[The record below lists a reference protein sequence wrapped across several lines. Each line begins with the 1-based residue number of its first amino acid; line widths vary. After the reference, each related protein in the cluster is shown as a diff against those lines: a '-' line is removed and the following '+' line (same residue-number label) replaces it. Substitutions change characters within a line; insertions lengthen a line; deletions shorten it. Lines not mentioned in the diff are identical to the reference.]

1 MPSYGSSSARKSVA
15 RRTWVKDWQHFPAER
30 RDFRV
35 VVEANSHQIPILLRV
50 SVGLRQSFG
59 SPGFVLLGDLYV
71 DGGRLDAGV
80 AELLLD
86 DFQVGA
92 AGPIQVR
99 RIAMATR
106 VRGVPGIQADSG
118 HEALDHPPDPVAGEG
133 PPLAREDRGVV

>member
-1 MPSYGSSSARKSVA
+1 MGQAVA
-15 RRTWVKDWQHFPAER
+15 RNSVVERTWVKDSQHVPAELR
-30 RDFRV
+30 GFRV

-50 SVGLRQSFG
+50 SAGLRQSFG
-59 SPGFVLLGDLYV
+59 SPGFVLLGDLCV

-99 RIAMATR
+99 RIALATR
-106 VRGVPGIQADSG
+106 VRAVPGIQADSG